1 MTAVEDY
8 KQKGLTVPD
17 SISKQ
22 TLDDMDKAISNFKM
36 GVVSPVVDLRFG
48 NEVEFQRIVENGQ
61 KDISY

>member
-48 NEVEFQRIVENGQ
+48 YEVEFQRIVENGQ